1 MNQLG
6 MHVSNEEAKKIVD
19 FYDIYKKG
27 EFNYK
32 VTLASARYCAR
43 AVGTGRSRFGR
54 Y

>member
-32 VTLASARYCAR
+32 VTLASDHLFN
-43 AVGTGRSRFGR
+43 TSTLMFGEVLLF
-54 Y
+54 